1 VRPMRRGLALLC
13 VMGCGSPAYLPDG
26 GRPLRGCTSSRAVI
40 PVKTVD
46 VNGMP
51 VAGALVTARN
61 QNSGEVQSGNTD
73 GSGDTNAITE
83 DLGSG
88 QIEISAQANDL
99 KSNESFL
106 VQIACDSCQC
116 THIPGSATVIL
127 Q

>member
-1 VRPMRRGLALLC
+1 MRRCGVLVLSLLS
-13 VMGCGSPAYLPDG
+13 CGKAAYLPDG
-26 GRPLRGCTSSRAVI
+26 GRPLRGCTSSRSVI

-51 VAGALVTARN
+51 VMGALVTARN
-61 QNSGEVQSGNTD
+61 QNSGQLQTGNTN

-83 DLGSG
+83 ELGAG

-99 KSNESFL
+99 KSTMSFL
-106 VQIACDSCQC
+106 VQIACDSCEC